1 MFRFLGYIFSTLA
14 MLFAVGTV
22 IAIGAIWWHSR
33 DLPTEFADLED
44 YTPPETSVV
53 MDDDGNTVARFA
65 KEQRA
70 VIEIANVPDLVKNA
84 FISAEDKNFY
94 NHRGIDPVGIAKA
107 MVRNIDT
114 FRRGGRLSGASTIT
128 QQVVKN
134 MILTNER
141 SITRKIKEG
150 ILAVRIEE
158 ALTKEQIL
166 EIYLNQIYL
175 GARSYGVAAAAQNY
189 FGKELIYLEPEEAA
203 YLAALPKA
211 PSALHPTRNTKT
223 AVARRNYV
231 LNEMVD
237 NDHLD
242 KDVAEAAKK
251 KPLVTRQTKKER
263 VADTYDWAAGYIVE
277 EVRGKM
283 LAALK
288 TEAETNGIEKPEEY
302 ADRRLYGGGMQI
314 RTTLDGE
321 MQEYAADALRE
332 GLSRF
337 ERRNGYRGPLDKVT
351 PDDKWQERVAALGG
365 FPRDVGEWMV
375 GVVLEMTKE
384 EATIGIVGEGDR
396 TEKIFLKNVEWA
408 RRRAPNGLGPKIT
421 KIAQVFARGDVIYL
435 TALDPDDD
443 APEDAEVEYGL
454 RQLPAANGAVI
465 AMEPDTGRVLAMQ
478 GGFSAQQSEFNRV
491 TQALRQPGSAF
502 KPFIYAAAF
511 ENGYTPATVVLD
523 APITKSSG
531 VPKTTTR
538 ANITGLSRCV
548 SGWRNPS
555 T

>member
-14 MLFAVGTV
+14 MLFVVGTL
-22 IAIGAIWWHSR
+22 IAIGAIWWHGR

-53 MDDDGNTVARFA
+53 LDDDGNTVARFA

-94 NHRGIDPVGIAKA
+94 QHRGIDPVGIAKA
-107 MVRNIDT
+107 MVRNVDSL
-114 FRRGGRLSGASTIT
+114 RRGGRLSGASTIT

-150 ILAVRIEE
+150 ILAVRLED
-158 ALTKEQIL
+158 ALTKDQIL

-237 NDHLD
+237 NGHLE
-242 KDVAEAAKK
+242 EAKGEEAKK

-263 VADTYDWAAGYIVE
+263 IEDNYDYAAGYMVE
-277 EVRGKM
+277 EVRGQM

-288 TEAETNGIEKPEEY
+288 AEAEVNGIEKPDVY

-314 RTTLDGE
+314 RTPLMAKCKN
-321 MQEYAADALRE
+321 MQRMRCAKA
-332 GLSRF
+332 
-337 ERRNGYRGPLDKVT
+337 YRGMSD
-351 PDDKWQERVAALGG
+351 AMAI
-365 FPRDVGEWMV
+365 
-375 GVVLEMTKE
+375 
-384 EATIGIVGEGDR
+384 ADR
-396 TEKIFLKNVEWA
+396 
-408 RRRAPNGLGPKIT
+408 
-421 KIAQVFARGDVIYL
+421 
-435 TALDPDDD
+435 
-443 APEDAEVEYGL
+443 
-454 RQLPAANGAVI
+454 
-465 AMEPDTGRVLAMQ
+465 
-478 GGFSAQQSEFNRV
+478 S
-491 TQALRQPGSAF
+491 
-502 KPFIYAAAF
+502 
-511 ENGYTPATVVLD
+511 
-523 APITKSSG
+523 
-531 VPKTTTR
+531 TR
-538 ANITGLSRCV
+538 
-548 SGWRNPS
+548 
-555 T
+555 